1 MTELNSQT
9 GFLQAHGAPLYYEVA
24 GQGEPLLLIHAGIAD
39 SRMWDEQFAAFA
51 RHYRV
56 IRYDQRGYGQSQYP
70 AMPFAYYDDPAELLT
85 SLGIESAHV
94 VGISFGGQVALD
106 FALSHPQMVRSLV
119 LVAPSVSGTQPSE
132 AVIRFQEEE
141 EAYLERD
148 DLDAAT
154 DLNVRVWVDGP
165 RRTPE
170 QVDASVRE
178 RVRVM
183 QRHAFAVPVPDGAEL
198 VKLQPPAIERL
209 AEVHVP
215 TLVVVG
221 DYDLPYK
228 LELSQQLAS
237 QIDGAQLLVIEGVAH
252 MVNMERPEQFNHA
265 VLSFLSRATGADV

>member
-9 GFLQAHGAPLYYEVA
+9 GFLQAQGAPLYYEVA
-24 GQGEPLLLIHAGIAD
+24 GEGEPLLLIHAGIAD
-39 SRMWDEQFAAFA
+39 SRMWDEQFAVFA

-70 AMPFAYYDDPAELLT
+70 AGPFAYHEDPVELLT

-94 VGISFGGQVALD
+94 VGISFGGLVALD
-106 FALSHPQMVRSLV
+106 FVLSHPQMVRSLV

-132 AVIRFQEEE
+132 AVKRFQEEE

-148 DLDAAT
+148 DLDAAS

-178 RVRVM
+178 RVRAM
-183 QRHAFAVPVPDGAEL
+183 QRHAFTVPVPDGAEL

-209 AEVHVP
+209 AEVRVP
-215 TLVVVG
+215 TLIVVG
-221 DYDLPYK
+221 DYDLPDK
-228 LELSQQLAS
+228 LELSQLLAS
-237 QIDGAQLLVIEGVAH
+237 RINGAQLLVIEGVAH
-252 MVNMERPEQFNHA
+252 MVSMERPEQFNQA
-265 VLSFLSRATGADV
+265 VLSFLSRVSGADV